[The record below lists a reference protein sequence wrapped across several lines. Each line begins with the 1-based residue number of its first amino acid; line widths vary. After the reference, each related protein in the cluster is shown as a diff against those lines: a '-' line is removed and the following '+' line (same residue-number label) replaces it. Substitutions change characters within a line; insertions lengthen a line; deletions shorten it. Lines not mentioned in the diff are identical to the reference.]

1 MHVELITAPECPHA
15 DDARSMIADCLA
27 QLDLTAQVIE
37 TVGPYP
43 SPTVLVDGEDVMG
56 RPAGRDAN
64 ACRLDLP
71 TRERVMDAMRA
82 SLAGPLS
89 DDG

>member
-1 MHVELITAPECPHA
+1 MHVELITAPDCPHA
-15 DDARSMIADCLA
+15 DATRGLIADCLA
-27 QLDLTAQVIE
+27 QLDVTTQVIE

-43 SPTVLVDGEDVMG
+43 SPTVLVDGEDVTG
-56 RPAGRDAN
+56 RPAGRDTD

-71 TRERVMDAMRA
+71 TREQVLAALRA
-82 SLAGPLS
+82 SLAGPLA